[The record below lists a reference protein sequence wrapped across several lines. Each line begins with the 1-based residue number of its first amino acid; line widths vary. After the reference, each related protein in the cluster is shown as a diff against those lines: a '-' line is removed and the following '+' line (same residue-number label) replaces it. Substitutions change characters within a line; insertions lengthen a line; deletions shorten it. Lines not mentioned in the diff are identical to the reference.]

1 MGDLPT
7 SVRAEHS
14 SISAPQITSVSS
26 SLKLF
31 SVLSKPD
38 NMKIFLAAKEGIKV
52 HLFTS
57 THLQLSRK
65 QYYKSLKRL
74 KDIGLIQKLKGV
86 YCHTS
91 FGKIVYQKNIID
103 IEEYARYSDGMQ
115 VLDAIKST
123 TSRGDSSLLPV
134 EDRFMTFIE
143 KLTNMRDGRANT
155 SKKIEV
161 VWTYEQMVS
170 LLLECIDLCK
180 EEILIA
186 TRISPEIIIK
196 TIQQKSKVGT
206 KVRVLADEGLVSEY
220 FKLHTTDN
228 LSLDSQDKNA
238 EERRK
243 VISNPWYPE
252 EKNIERKIC
261 KVPFGMII
269 IDGKEIGIELVDQ
282 NDPHRFKAAI
292 LLRDE
297 NTCATMKEYYQRIW
311 DGASSDIR
319 QLKDQLADKKND
331 QILSKTHVAGK
342 VK

>member
-65 QYYKSLKRL
+65 QYYKALKRL

-103 IEEYARYSDGMQ
+103 VEEYARYSDGMQ
-115 VLDAIKST
+115 VLDAIKSTTT

-143 KLTNMRDGRANT
+143 KLTNMKR
-155 SKKIEV
+155 
-161 VWTYEQMVS
+161 
-170 LLLECIDLCK
+170 
-180 EEILIA
+180 
-186 TRISPEIIIK
+186 
-196 TIQQKSKVGT
+196 
-206 KVRVLADEGLVSEY
+206 
-220 FKLHTTDN
+220 
-228 LSLDSQDKNA
+228 
-238 EERRK
+238 
-243 VISNPWYPE
+243 
-252 EKNIERKIC
+252 
-261 KVPFGMII
+261 
-269 IDGKEIGIELVDQ
+269 
-282 NDPHRFKAAI
+282 
-292 LLRDE
+292 
-297 NTCATMKEYYQRIW
+297 
-311 DGASSDIR
+311 
-319 QLKDQLADKKND
+319 
-331 QILSKTHVAGK
+331 
-342 VK
+342 

>member
-14 SISAPQITSVSS
+14 SISTTQITSVSS

-52 HLFTS
+52 HLLTS

-65 QYYKSLKRL
+65 QYYKALKRL

-91 FGKIVYQKNIID
+91 FGKIVYQKNIIGV
-103 IEEYARYSDGMQ
+103 EEYARYSDGMQ
-115 VLDAIKST
+115 VLDAIKSTT

-143 KLTNMRDGRANT
+143 KLTNSRANT

-161 VWTYEQMVS
+161 VWTYEEMVS
-170 LLLECIDLCK
+170 LLLECIDLCR

-196 TIQQKSKVGT
+196 TIQQKS
-206 KVRVLADEGLVSEY
+206 
-220 FKLHTTDN
+220 
-228 LSLDSQDKNA
+228 
-238 EERRK
+238 
-243 VISNPWYPE
+243 
-252 EKNIERKIC
+252 
-261 KVPFGMII
+261 
-269 IDGKEIGIELVDQ
+269 
-282 NDPHRFKAAI
+282 
-292 LLRDE
+292 
-297 NTCATMKEYYQRIW
+297 
-311 DGASSDIR
+311 
-319 QLKDQLADKKND
+319 
-331 QILSKTHVAGK
+331 
-342 VK
+342 